1 MNFIYDVC
9 SVTGENASTA
19 EMLFEIIG
27 LLFKTDNLSCENCIS
42 FGLNNC
48 STNMGSRNCLK
59 ITILKENKNC
69 FIAGCS
75 CNLAHPAVGKG
86 ERDDLKENEFDM
98 EEHQVDLLYYFIGST
113 PRKGILAQYIAFV
126 DMKWCDLTRLVS
138 P

>member
-19 EMLFEIIG
+19 EMLFETIG
-27 LLFKTDNLSCENCIS
+27 L
-42 FGLNNC
+42 
-48 STNMGSRNCLK
+48 
-59 ITILKENKNC
+59 LKENKNC

-75 CNLAHPAVGKG
+75 CNLAHPAAGKG

-126 DMKWCDLTRLVS
+126 DLKWCDLTRLVS